1 MSKKKQQVKAKSKES
16 KPVSNTQK
24 VSLSINY
31 DKNMN
36 KGEEFKARILER
48 IVVRILGALENRR
61 P

>member
-1 MSKKKQQVKAKSKES
+1 MSKKKQQTKTKPKEN
-16 KPVSNTQK
+16 KPISNAQK

-31 DKNMN
+31 DKNMD